1 MGIWTFCP
9 AQEQTDETA
18 VVQKAAAATEEYY
31 SGSDRYT
38 SSPQTWSEMKF
49 GGATPNLYTGTV
61 SVSVPVYTYEDPDFT
76 IPVSL
81 SYGSNGYTPNVPAN
95 YVGLGW
101 SLHAGGQI
109 VQEVRGI
116 SDFGH
121 TLYISGYSF
130 FEEKDFA
137 GKTVELNVNDI
148 RKMPICIGSS
158 TGQNRRKQNRIFS
171 RSILWGTAENSCSP
185 GKRSMFSIRTI
196 RRENIR

>member
-1 MGIWTFCP
+1 MISLLINLNKFIMRKTLLLTVGCLLSIWTFCP

-49 GGATPNLYTGTV
+49 GDATLNLYTGTV
-61 SVSVPVYTYEDPDFT
+61 SVSVPVYTYQDPDFT

-116 SDFGH
+116 SDFGS
-121 TLYISGYSF
+121 TLYISTSIYF
-130 FEEKDFA
+130 
-137 GKTVELNVNDI
+137 NVPN
-148 RKMPICIGSS
+148 
-158 TGQNRRKQNRIFS
+158 
-171 RSILWGTAENSCSP
+171 
-185 GKRSMFSIRTI
+185 
-196 RRENIR
+196 